1 MIRTLLALLLGS
13 ATLTATAPDE
23 PGFKSIFNGQD
34 LTGWDGRP
42 GFWSV
47 KDGHIRGETTSANR
61 APGNTFLI
69 WREGALKNFALQI
82 HGGGPVTEDF
92 VGGAPA
98 LPADAAA
105 EYRNIVI
112 IPIP

>member
-1 MIRTLLALLLGS
+1 MIRPLLALLLGS
-13 ATLTATAPDE
+13 ATLTAAAADE
-23 PGFKSIFNGQD
+23 PGFKSIFHGQD
-34 LTGWDGRP
+34 RTGGDGRP

-47 KDGHIRGETTSANR
+47 KDGHIRGETTPANR
-61 APGNTFLI
+61 APGNPFLI
-69 WREGALKNFALQI
+69 WREGALQNFALQI

-98 LPADAAA
+98 LPAAAAA
-105 EYRNIVI
+105 EYRNI